1 MEPRETEFL
10 CASLITQWLEN
21 NGGGVSRIDACDLSL
36 CRYDSNGHMVDRTP
50 VDRSNSP
57 SMLAFLLYN
66 SKGIG
71 IVRIALEDKDGTEFG
86 SITVS

>member
-1 MEPRETEFL
+1 
-10 CASLITQWLEN
+10 
-21 NGGGVSRIDACDLSL
+21 
-36 CRYDSNGHMVDRTP
+36 MVDRTP

-71 IVRIALEDKDGTEFG
+71 IVRITLEDKDGTEFG
-86 SITVS
+86 SITIS

>member
-21 NGGGVSRIDACDLSL
+21 NGGVSRIDACDLSL
-36 CRYDSNGHMVDRTP
+36 CRYDNNGRMVDRTP

-57 SMLAFLLYN
+57 SMLAYLLYN
-66 SKGIG
+66 SKG
-71 IVRIALEDKDGTEFG
+71 VDVVKIALEDKDGTEFG